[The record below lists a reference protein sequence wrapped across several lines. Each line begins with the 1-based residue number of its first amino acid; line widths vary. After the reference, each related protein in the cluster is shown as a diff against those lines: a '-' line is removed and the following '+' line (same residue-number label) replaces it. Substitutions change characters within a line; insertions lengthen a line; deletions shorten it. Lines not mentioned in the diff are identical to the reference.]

1 MVNSNQ
7 WLWKGERGDSFFH
20 SIYLSTI
27 LQGRVFQVIIT
38 QQFYNWLLKKQDLLT
53 FQRSEVEQA
62 EVAPPSHCSYVL
74 MILAQEGLLLN
85 K

>member
-1 MVNSNQ
+1 M
-7 WLWKGERGDSFFH
+7 
-20 SIYLSTI
+20 
-27 LQGRVFQVIIT
+27 FQVIIT

-85 K
+85 KLNSKKKLNHKQEAVHV

>member
-1 MVNSNQ
+1 MT
-7 WLWKGERGDSFFH
+7 LKRGEGRQFFSLH
-20 SIYLSTI
+20 LSLVAQF